1 MSSRLEDR
9 ICGLKLKK
17 RLFDK
22 LSAELELNEDY
33 LSKLALK
40 LIEDID
46 KKLPKIILGFNDR
59 FPDVKTGEVLKK
71 EIIKQIAFFKK
82 IFYRR

>member
-1 MSSRLEDR
+1 LWF
-9 ICGLKLKK
+9 KLKK

-46 KKLPKIILGFNDR
+46 KQLPKIILGFNDR

-71 EIIKQIAFFKK
+71 
-82 IFYRR
+82 R